1 MKIALL
7 GDVHANL
14 PALEAVLDH
23 ASQQGVQ
30 GIWNIGDFV
39 GYGAFPNQVIE
50 RLRGGQALNIIG
62 NYDLKVLRFSKKKEK
77 WRKRKRPEKY
87 LAFKWAHDNLS
98 EENREYLASLPKERM
113 VEIEGKQILL
123 THASPASNEEHLTP
137 DTPAERFSELAH
149 LAETKTGVNLDAII
163 FGHSHQA
170 FAYYVEDVWF
180 INTGSVGRPDDGD
193 PRACYAVMQIDGDQI
208 RVQHYRLAYDVGKAV
223 AEIREKHLPEAFAQ
237 MMIQGVD
244 LEAVLTNPS

>member
-23 ASQQGVQ
+23 ASQQGVE

-39 GYGAFPNQVIE
+39 GYGAFPNQVVQ
-50 RLRGGQALNIIG
+50 RLKQVQALSIIG

-87 LAFKWAHDNLS
+87 LAFKWAYKNLS
-98 EENREYLASLPKERM
+98 DENREYLLSLPKERFL
-113 VEIEGKQILL
+113 EIAGKHILM

-149 LAETKTGVNLDAII
+149 LAETKEEGSLDAIV
-163 FGHSHQA
+163 FGHSHLA
-170 FAYYVEDVWF
+170 FAFYLVNMWF

-193 PRACYAVMQIDGDQI
+193 PRACYAVMKIDGERIQ
-208 RVQHYRLAYDVGKAV
+208 VQHYRLDYDVGKAV
-223 AEIREKHLPEAFAQ
+223 AEIRRKHLPEAFAQ
-237 MMIQGVD
+237 MMIQGYD
-244 LEAVLTNPS
+244 LDTVLAEHS